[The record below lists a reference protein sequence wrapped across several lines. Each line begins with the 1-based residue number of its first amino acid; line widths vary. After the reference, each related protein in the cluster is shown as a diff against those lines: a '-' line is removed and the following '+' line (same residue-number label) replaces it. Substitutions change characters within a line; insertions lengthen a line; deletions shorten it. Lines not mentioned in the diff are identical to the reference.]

1 MASHCVSCHE
11 PLVFPNEDGIEVPDD
26 LQLACGCH
34 FHWQPHRATRIL
46 TNGVVAA
53 YRECLFEDAA
63 AVATSRTCPSCGRPI
78 ASSSQAGA
86 SSSSA
91 AAAGPETFQIL
102 TRYVNESG
110 LQVGYDIYSDIAEEA
125 YYATYPQLLRA
136 RPFLAMCSEGHID
149 GVIELC
155 READGAG
162 DEEEGGGDD
171 EMDDG
176 DDADADDADDNSA
189 PAVPQVRSA
198 ALLRHQDPLSQ
209 MATGLHVAIAND
221 QIHMAY
227 LLLYLASRL
236 PLDQFPPELLQFAA
250 QIERPEKDIVENV
263 DIRSLQ
269 TVQGETAE
277 AFAQRRGGI
286 WAQMAQRGVFSP

>member
-1 MASHCVSCHE
+1 MASPCVACHE

-26 LQLACGCH
+26 LQLSCGCH
-34 FHWQPHRATRIL
+34 FHW
-46 TNGVVAA
+46 
-53 YRECLFEDAA
+53 ECLFENAA
-63 AVATSRTCPSCGRPI
+63 SVANSRTCPSCGQPI
-78 ASSSQAGA
+78 ASSNQVGAG

-102 TRYVNESG
+102 TRYINESG
-110 LQVGYDIYSDIAEEA
+110 LQEGYDIYSDIAEEA

-155 READGAG
+155 READG
-162 DEEEGGGDD
+162 DEEDGNDS
-171 EMDDG
+171 EMNDG
-176 DDADADDADDNSA
+176 DDDDDT

-221 QIHMAY
+221 QIHIAY

-236 PLDQFPPELLQFAA
+236 PLDQFPPELAQFAA
-250 QIERPEKDIVENV
+250 QIERPEKDIAENV

-269 TVQGETAE
+269 TAQGETAE
-277 AFAQRRGGI
+277 VFAQRRGGI